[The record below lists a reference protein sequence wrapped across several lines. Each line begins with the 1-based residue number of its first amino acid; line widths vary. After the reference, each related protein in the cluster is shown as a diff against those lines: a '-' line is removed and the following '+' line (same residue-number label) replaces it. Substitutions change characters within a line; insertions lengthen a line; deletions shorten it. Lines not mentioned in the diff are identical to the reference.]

1 MLPIAAIKYIFYSG
15 VLVVSFF
22 FAIRCLFAHDLRREA
37 WRTQIKR
44 RVYISRTGFKR
55 LTIRFGWLSLFISL
69 YVAYFLILDFVDA

>member
-1 MLPIAAIKYIFYSG
+1 MLPLAAIKYIFYSG

-44 RVYISRTGFKR
+44 RVYISQIGFKR
-55 LTIRFGWLSLFISL
+55 LTIVFGWLCLFISL
-69 YVAYFLILDFVDA
+69 YVAYFLIIDSISA

>member
-1 MLPIAAIKYIFYSG
+1 MLPLAAIKYIFYSG
-15 VLVVSFF
+15 VLVISFF

-55 LTIRFGWLSLFISL
+55 LTIGFGWLSLFISL